1 MPTPLT
7 TAVLRHACPRCCRSL
22 RDGVLTRT
30 LLARFVQPAFLATIL
45 ARADE
50 GIRLRRKDSHIGVA
64 DSRINA
70 LAVNGSRG
78 RLGARISG
86 SDETGRIHTM
96 IYWAKRRCDPGG
108 EIPLM
113 KLVGDLQLKLGAP
126 HELMML
132 GSPPLTRKHFEV
144 FIGVPQRELLDLF
157 DGFTEIQENELPDKL
172 IALVIRED
180 EFDERF
186 PAIAAKRI
194 AAAKP

>member
-1 MPTPLT
+1 
-7 TAVLRHACPRCCRSL
+7 
-22 RDGVLTRT
+22 
-30 LLARFVQPAFLATIL
+30 
-45 ARADE
+45 
-50 GIRLRRKDSHIGVA
+50 
-64 DSRINA
+64 
-70 LAVNGSRG
+70 
-78 RLGARISG
+78 
-86 SDETGRIHTM
+86 
-96 IYWAKRRCDPGG
+96 
-108 EIPLM
+108 M

-186 PAIAAKRI
+186 PDDERDKLIALVIREDEFDERFPAIAAKRI